1 MGELSQVIGKKLENF
16 GSTLFENLDWEIL
29 AQNVE
34 FNCTRPQHK
43 NNKEKDKQT
52 HGIDILHG
60 YINPFTGRREAII
73 IECKNHLWSD
83 FIPSKLNVWIE
94 ELANTVECASISPT
108 IAPYLTEHILVGGI
122 LLYNSS
128 DNEYEPSRALKNI
141 SQVNVPRRRTPLML
155 YIADT
160 NRLEQWYSLNQE
172 ISKIKSCNKEHNFGI
187 IYPSIGGSNWD
198 RLSVITPSYLFSDY
212 ILSAYTKI
220 EETYDGTRKVDVKAI
235 FCFDKVSDDSLY
247 YLCDMINELQLE
259 SRSDRKQEVHI
270 YFYPETQDE
279 IDYIKESFARLVS
292 KEKPSY
298 ELRLL
303 DNRRLSRVSYE

>member
-34 FNCTRPQHK
+34 FDCIRPQHK
-43 NNKEKDKQT
+43 NAKEKNKRT
-52 HGIDILHG
+52 HGIDILQG
-60 YINPFTGRREAII
+60 YVNPFTGRKEAII

-94 ELANTVECASISPT
+94 ELVNTVECASISPT
-108 IAPYLTEHILVGGI
+108 ISPYLTEHILVGGI

-128 DNEYEPSRALKNI
+128 DNKYDSDRALKNI
-141 SQVNVPRRRTPLML
+141 SQVTVPRRRTPLML
-155 YIADT
+155 YVADT

-172 ISKIKSCNKEHNFGI
+172 ISMIKSNNKEHNFGI
-187 IYPSIGGSNWD
+187 IYPSIGGSSWN
-198 RLSVITPSYLFSDY
+198 RTSVLTPSYLFSDY

-220 EETYDGTRKVDVKAI
+220 EETYNGTNKVDVKAI
-235 FCFDKVSDDSLY
+235 FCFDKISDDSLI

-259 SRSDRKQEVHI
+259 SRSDRKQEIHI
-270 YFYPETQDE
+270 YFYPESQNE
-279 IDYIKESFARLVS
+279 IGQIKDCFSRLLS
-292 KEKPSY
+292 KEKPSF
-298 ELRLL
+298 ELKLL